1 MSFVFT
7 KIDLLHD
14 LHSDLRDYMPN
25 FIENRFK
32 EFKELESAVRS
43 NDIKSIRDYCHK
55 QKGVAASYKCFKLE
69 EVTDYMHKF
78 ALEGEITPIKEVLP
92 ILKTYLDELHGSI

>member
-1 MSFVFT
+1 MSFIFT
-7 KIDLLHD
+7 KIDLIHD

-32 EFKELESAVRS
+32 EFKELESAVSS

-55 QKGVAASYKCFKLE
+55 QKGVAGSYNCFKLE
-69 EVTDYMHKF
+69 EITDYMHEF
-78 ALEGEITPIKEVLP
+78 ALAGEITPIKEVLP
-92 ILKTYLDELHGSI
+92 ILGSYLDELQASI